1 MGALHLGLHLLLGP
15 LGLREVQLGE
25 QHLGQTWEGE
35 RGRKGRRGEGKAR
48 DRRGKEGDGKRE
60 MRKGKTNKWGD

>member
-35 RGRKGRRGEGKAR
+35 RGRKGQRGEEMGK
-48 DRRGKEGDGKRE
+48 RGIGGGMEGDGKRDE
-60 MRKGKTNKWGD
+60 EGEEK

>member
-35 RGRKGRRGEGKAR
+35 RGRKGRRGEEMGSAR
-48 DRRGKEGDGKRE
+48 DRRGGRRE
-60 MRKGKTNKWGD
+60 TGRGR